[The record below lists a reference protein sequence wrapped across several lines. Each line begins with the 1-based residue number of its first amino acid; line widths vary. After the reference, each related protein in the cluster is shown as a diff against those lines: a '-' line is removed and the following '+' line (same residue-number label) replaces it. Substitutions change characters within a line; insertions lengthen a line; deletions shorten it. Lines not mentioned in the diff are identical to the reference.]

1 MNVSSSLHRHFG
13 RLIFLRPKYFE
24 VCEIKVFCGMNL
36 ILLSDNQT
44 KQIDLFSPRFI
55 ALGSAVLL
63 AVVSLSI
70 FLGYIVG
77 NWGNN
82 PEAHQQQL
90 AMQETLNAKEIA
102 LQEEAEYVRNSQ
114 EKVNAMARR
123 LGQLQARMIRLD
135 AMGGRLTEMAGM
147 ESSEFNFDEVP
158 PQGGPENAAVNF
170 KIDEL
175 DKELSSFDLYISDRE
190 HQLGILDTFLGVA
203 KISEDS
209 HPKGSPAPAGYVS
222 SFYGQR
228 VDPFTGKK
236 SRHTGID
243 IAGYEGANIVAVASG
258 VVTWVGDRFGYGE
271 TVEIN
276 HGNGYSTRYAHN
288 KVNLV
293 AVGDQVEKGDII
305 ALMGKTGRAT
315 GPNLHFEVLKNG
327 QPQNPIKF
335 VRGKK

>member
-1 MNVSSSLHRHFG
+1 
-13 RLIFLRPKYFE
+13 
-24 VCEIKVFCGMNL
+24 MNL
-36 ILLSDNQT
+36 IVLSQNQT
-44 KQIDLFSPRFI
+44 KQIDLLSSRFI

-63 AVVSLSI
+63 ALVSI
-70 FLGYIVG
+70 CVFLGYTIG

-82 PEAHQQQL
+82 AEVHAQQL
-90 AMQETLNAKEIA
+90 ALQEQLNSQQIELA
-102 LQEEAEYVRNSQ
+102 EEAEYVRNSQ

-147 ESSEFNFDEVP
+147 ESSEFNFNELP
-158 PQGGPENAAVNF
+158 PQGGPEQSSQNIPLQDLNQ
-170 KIDEL
+170 
-175 DKELSSFDLYISDRE
+175 ELSSFDMYLSDRE

-209 HPKGSPAPAGYVS
+209 QPNGMPAPAGYVS

-228 VDPFTGKK
+228 IDPFTGKK
-236 SRHTGID
+236 ARHSGID
-243 IAGYEGANIVAVASG
+243 IAGYEGANIIAIASG
-258 VVTWVGDRFGYGE
+258 VVTWVGARSGYGE

-305 ALMGKTGRAT
+305 ALMGRSGRAT

-327 QPQNPIKF
+327 QQQNPIKF
-335 VRGKK
+335 VRSKKNK